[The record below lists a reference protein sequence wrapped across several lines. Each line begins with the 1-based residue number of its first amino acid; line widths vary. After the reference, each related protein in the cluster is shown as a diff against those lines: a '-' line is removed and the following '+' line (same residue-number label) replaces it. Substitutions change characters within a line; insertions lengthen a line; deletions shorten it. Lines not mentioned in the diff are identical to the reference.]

1 MSPSARKALGSL
13 ALLAYMLVFI
23 VLATM
28 LGERV
33 LANAPWWATLLY
45 FVVAGVI
52 WAAPLKPLFGWM
64 NKAG

>member
-13 ALLAYMLVFI
+13 ALIAYLIVFVALAAV
-23 VLATM
+23 

-33 LANAPWWATLLY
+33 LARAPWWAELLY

-52 WAAPLKPLFGWM
+52 WALPLKPLFAWM
-64 NKAG
+64 NKPG